1 MQIKE
6 ELQIIKP
13 VVIGVVIFSVS
24 VSAISPAKKDDV
36 VTIARDEHTSSSSS
50 SSSDIHTL
58 IGISLVLGFVFML
71 LIDQCSVSRSK
82 GK

>member
-1 MQIKE
+1 MKS
-6 ELQIIKP
+6 

-24 VSAISPAKKDDV
+24 VSALSSAKKDDV
-36 VTIARDEHTSSSSS
+36 VTIAHDEHTSSSSS
-50 SSSDIHTL
+50 SPSDIHTL

-82 GK
+82 GKGMYLIG

>member
-1 MQIKE
+1 MKS
-6 ELQIIKP
+6 

-24 VSAISPAKKDDV
+24 VSALSSAKKDDV
-36 VTIARDEHTSSSSS
+36 VTVAHDEHTSSSSSS

-82 GK
+82 GKGINLIG